1 MVYKKKDKTDDNI
14 QYEVLEEL
22 TIYTLKSRQEHEII
36 VEKLNKQLGYEGFSV
51 ENVLYPYTFI
61 VDAHEMINMMEKHQK
76 KVS

>member
-51 ENVLYPYTFI
+51 ENVSYPYTFI
-61 VDAHEMINMMEKHQK
+61 VDAHEMIDMMEKHHQ